1 VDWQKFEKSFSP
13 LCSENN
19 SRLAKPI
26 RLMVVGL
33 ILLRHL
39 RNISNERVV
48 EEWQEIAYYQYF
60 CGFHEFNINPLCN
73 ATELIHFRKRI
84 GAEGARLILE
94 ESIRINHDHDQEVKW
109 NGVH

>member
-1 VDWQKFEKSFSP
+1 
-13 LCSENN
+13 
-19 SRLAKPI
+19 
-26 RLMVVGL
+26 MVVGL